1 MTVKEAAQLVIQAG
15 AMSES
20 CEVFILDMG
29 ESIKIRDL
37 IKKIINLS
45 GLSIR
50 DNENV
55 DGDIEIKIIGLR
67 PGEKLYEELIL
78 GDNPQKTSHEKIKKI
93 QDPFIPFYKLENELN
108 SLRKSLDDNDVI
120 ELKKIVQS
128 LVNSYKSNTRIV
140 DRIFA
145 EKSNLKNNILN
156 HDNRIDNKIKVI
168 NIKK

>member
-37 IKKIINLS
+37 KKIINLS

-67 PGEKLYEELIL
+67 PGEKLYEELI
-78 GDNPQKTSHEKIKKI
+78 GDNPQKLVTKNKKI

-108 SLRKSLDDNDVI
+108 LRKSLDDNDVI
-120 ELKKIVQS
+120 G
-128 LVNSYKSNTRIV
+128 
-140 DRIFA
+140 
-145 EKSNLKNNILN
+145 
-156 HDNRIDNKIKVI
+156 
-168 NIKK
+168 